1 MGGFREDS
9 GKRTERDGAGTK
21 FWKIFRKES
30 VNIVNLIVC
39 IMLNHGIS
47 SNSGPGFG
55 FRLYVPYLCLVGK
68 IQTLLFILVREQF
81 ITSVLCLFIAPL

>member
-9 GKRTERDGAGTK
+9 GKRTERDGAGTT

-39 IMLNHGIS
+39 IMLNHEIS
-47 SNSGPGFG
+47 SNSWPGFG
-55 FRLYVPYLCLVGK
+55 LDRLVSSGLHQSGLGYTS
-68 IQTLLFILVREQF
+68 QTWV
-81 ITSVLCLFIAPL
+81 